1 MFKCSLHG
9 TLVYTENGK
18 APNRCSWYGKW
29 SGRGK
34 LPVLEQV
41 VMPTL
46 KDNKQSRFDY
56 EILEEY
62 EAGIVLTGPEVKS
75 AKRGQISLQGS
86 YVSLRNEQLWLVHC
100 HISPYQLATTIGTY
114 EPERERRLLLRKEE
128 IRSLIG
134 KLQSRGLTLIP
145 LSFYTKAG
153 LIKVRLGLGRG
164 RKKFDK
170 RAQIKKRETDRKIQ
184 KALRARS

>member
-1 MFKCSLHG
+1 M
-9 TLVYTENGK
+9 
-18 APNRCSWYGKW
+18 
-29 SGRGK
+29 
-34 LPVLEQV
+34 PVVQ
-41 VMPTL
+41 
-46 KDNKQSRFDY
+46 KNKEARFNY
-56 EILEEY
+56 EILEEF

-86 YVSLRNEQLWLVHC
+86 YVSLRGEQLWLVHC
-100 HISPYQLATTIGTY
+100 HISPYQHAAASGTY

-134 KLQSRGLTLIP
+134 KLHSRGLTLIP
-145 LSFYTKAG
+145 LSFYTKRG
-153 LIKVRLGLGRG
+153 LIKVLLGLGRG

-184 KALRARS
+184 KALRARL